1 MHAFEDLEKIYS
13 ERSIS
18 CLKKIYQINQEL
30 LPASKHIKKNVADNK
45 NAIKV
50 SMEYI
55 RTYVKNET
63 KSFIDLVHRMTSNKL
78 DKLQEIEDSLLENLQ
93 NQEKT
98 YHEYISYL
106 ENLFQD
112 FQAHRACTR
121 VQNNP
126 IIFSPREY
134 FNIQPIPVTYKIT
147 PPEFT
152 AGQYNEDDVEK
163 LLGKINIPCTEPE
176 IRKPEDR
183 VSREWRPT
191 EIQRIQDNEISDVTQ
206 PLSLPYF
213 MTQLRNFKVSG
224 VLNVFHMSIDVSGK
238 RWVSDNIGNLVEI
251 DLQGNQLQSF
261 QASVGSE
268 GYHTMSQN
276 GDLMYT
282 DGDNKM
288 IKKINLHTNE
298 IVEYI
303 KTGDWKPLSI
313 HCSHLNGDIL
323 VGMNKD
329 EEAQVTRYNK
339 RGKEI
344 QNIYRDNKGQ
354 KLYDYPYYIAE
365 NINGDI
371 CASDYN
377 KNTVVVVNKSGETK
391 FSYTGQMAVFYPC
404 GICTDGVGHILVC
417 DSINRTIH
425 LLNKEGQFLSLLLS
439 PQQSDKSPH
448 SVCFDDENN
457 LYVGENKNNTITV
470 YKIQQDV

>member
-1 MHAFEDLEKIYS
+1 
-13 ERSIS
+13 
-18 CLKKIYQINQEL
+18 
-30 LPASKHIKKNVADNK
+30 
-45 NAIKV
+45 
-50 SMEYI
+50 
-55 RTYVKNET
+55 
-63 KSFIDLVHRMTSNKL
+63 
-78 DKLQEIEDSLLENLQ
+78 
-93 NQEKT
+93 
-98 YHEYISYL
+98 
-106 ENLFQD
+106 
-112 FQAHRACTR
+112 
-121 VQNNP
+121 
-126 IIFSPREY
+126 
-134 FNIQPIPVTYKIT
+134 
-147 PPEFT
+147 
-152 AGQYNEDDVEK
+152 
-163 LLGKINIPCTEPE
+163 
-176 IRKPEDR
+176 
-183 VSREWRPT
+183 
-191 EIQRIQDNEISDVTQ
+191 
-206 PLSLPYF
+206 
-213 MTQLRNFKVSG
+213 
-224 VLNVFHMSIDVSGK
+224 MSIDVSGK

-288 IKKINLHTNE
+288 IKKIKLHTNE

-329 EEAQVTRYNK
+329 EEAKVIRYNK
-339 RGKEI
+339 RGKEM

-391 FSYTGQMAVFYPC
+391 FSYTGQMAEFYPC

-417 DSINRTIH
+417 ESISRTIH